1 MEVRMKMFD
10 RRFIGDVTIAVLIAV
25 PSGALARQGAVAHRD
40 EPVVQKS
47 EFALAPAADRQIGLY
62 R

>member
-1 MEVRMKMFD
+1 MVD
-10 RRFIGDVTIAVLIAV
+10 RRFIGDVMLAVLIAV

-40 EPVVQKS
+40 VPAVQKS
-47 EFALAPAADRQIGLY
+47 EVALAPAADRQVGLV